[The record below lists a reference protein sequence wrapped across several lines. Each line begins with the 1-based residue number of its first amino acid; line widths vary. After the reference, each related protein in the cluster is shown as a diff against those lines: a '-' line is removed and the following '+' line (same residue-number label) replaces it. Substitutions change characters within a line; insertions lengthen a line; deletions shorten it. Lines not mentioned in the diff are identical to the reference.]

1 MSEPAAD
8 RIVDRPQAGR
18 VFTAP
23 RRVRFGDVGRRSGA
37 RLAALVAYVQDVA
50 GDDVADAALGED
62 LVWVVRRTV
71 VEVHRPA
78 SFFEDLEL
86 TTWCS
91 GIGGRWAERRVAMAG
106 HRGARIEAAVLWVRI
121 DEASGRALRLTD
133 DFVATWGEAAGGREV
148 SARLRHPGPPADPG
162 PAEVRPWPLRA
173 GDFDL
178 LGHVNNAAAW
188 AMVDDELDRRGGP
201 VAPFRAELEYRVP
214 VEPGAAVDL
223 VVRAAGDGDGFDL
236 WAVGRPAGA
245 DPTEPPV
252 VFTSGRVRA
261 LPDARS

>member
-1 MSEPAAD
+1 MAEPAAD
-8 RIVDRPQAGR
+8 RLVDPPPEGR
-18 VFTAP
+18 VFTGS
-23 RRVRFGDVGRRSGA
+23 RRVRFGDVGRASGA
-37 RLAALVAYVQDVA
+37 RLAALVAYVQDLA

-71 VEVHRPA
+71 VEVRRPA
-78 SFFEDLEL
+78 TFFEDLTL

-91 GIGGRWAERRVAMAG
+91 GVGGRWAERRVAMAG
-106 HRGARIEAAVLWVRI
+106 DRGAHVDVAVLWVRI

-133 DFVATWGEAAGGREV
+133 DFVATWAGAARGREV
-148 SARLRHPGPPADPG
+148 SARLVHPGPPG
-162 PAEVRPWPLRA
+162 PDEVVERRPWPLRV

-188 AMVDDELDRRGGP
+188 AMVDDELERQGGP
-201 VAPFRAELEYRVP
+201 WAPFRAELEYRLP
-214 VEPGAAVDL
+214 VEPGSHVELL
-223 VVRAAGDGDGFDL
+223 VRPASDAGGYDL

-245 DPTEPPV
+245 DASGSPV

-261 LPDARS
+261 LDG